1 MRCQIRGSIKGV
13 GQIRIVECA
22 TIGPC
27 TVLVFDGPLPFTE
40 WRAIVVDNVRYDTL
54 PVMDAG
60 NNCLAIVGTHD
71 MTGKDAIFVES
82 ILGQSYMKPATSH
95 REGRLSRFRIASRNR

>member
-1 MRCQIRGSIKGV
+1 MKNSLCERLGPQGVRCQIRGSIKGV

-60 NNCLAIVGTHD
+60 NDCLAIVGTHD
-71 MTGKDAIFVES
+71 MTGKDAIFVE
-82 ILGQSYMKPATSH
+82 
-95 REGRLSRFRIASRNR
+95 